1 MPYIIKST
9 IKAAKNPNNK
19 GINFDILFLKRVKM
33 KNLAYNKRPKSFQD
47 FIGQAH
53 LFGENAPFMRLILTR
68 KIPHSFFFGP
78 PGSGKTSAAM
88 LIAKAMDYPFYP
100 LNATNFKAEDLRGIL
115 KTHHHTLQKPLIFID
130 EVHRLSKTQ
139 QEMLLP
145 VMENNQALLL
155 GASTEN
161 PYFALTQAIRSR
173 SMVFEFYPLSKE
185 DLEKILESYALEA
198 EVKDFLIQTSG
209 GDARAM
215 LNLLDC
221 ALSTDLP
228 LNIELLESFRKTSLS
243 GTSELDTHYNLISA
257 MIKSIRGSDE
267 NAAIYYLA
275 RLIVGG
281 ENPEFIA
288 RRLVILASEDIGNAN
303 PNALNLANSTM
314 QSVAKIGY
322 PEARILLA
330 QCVIYLSASPK
341 SNSAY
346 CAIDK
351 AISYVEKN
359 PNEPIP
365 PHILQFHKNYLYPH
379 DFGGFVEQKYLNKD
393 LKFVEWLPKGFEKT
407 LKEWLDKIQG
417 KEGKE

>member
-1 MPYIIKST
+1 
-9 IKAAKNPNNK
+9 
-19 GINFDILFLKRVKM
+19 M

-47 FIGQAH
+47 FVGQSH
-53 LFGENAPFMRLILTR
+53 LFGGNAPLMRLILSG

-78 PGSGKTSAAM
+78 PGSGKTSAAI
-88 LIAKAMDYPFYP
+88 LIARAIDSPFYS
-100 LNATNFKAEDLRGIL
+100 LNATSFKSEELRAIL
-115 KTHHHTLQKPLIFID
+115 KNYQNALQKPLIFID
-130 EVHRLSKTQ
+130 EVHRLNKTQ

-145 VMENNQALLL
+145 IMENYQALIL

-173 SMVFEFYPLSKE
+173 SMVFEFYPLEKK
-185 DLEKILESYALEA
+185 DLEEILKPYALSTEIQ
-198 EVKDFLIQTSG
+198 DFLIQTSG

-228 LNIELLESFRKTSLS
+228 LNVELLETFRKTNLS

-275 RLIVGG
+275 RLIAGG

-303 PNALNLANSTM
+303 PNALNLANSTL

-330 QCVIYLSASPK
+330 QCVIYLSSSPK

-351 AISYVEKN
+351 ALQYVEQN

-365 PHILQFHKNYLYPH
+365 QNIVQFNKNYLYPH
-379 DFGGFVEQKYLNKD
+379 DFGGFVEQKYLHKN

-407 LKEWLDKIQG
+407 LKEWLDKIKG
-417 KEGKE
+417 RE